1 MEENMF
7 EKIRA
12 MIAEQ
17 LYIDVETVQENS
29 GFVDDLGADSLDIVQ
44 MLIAMEK
51 EFGVSFDDEE
61 ISNIKTVGDAVK
73 LIQSK
78 Q

>member
-1 MEENMF
+1 MF
-7 EKIRA
+7 EKISK

-17 LYIDVETVQENS
+17 LYIDAESIKEDS

-51 EFGVSFDDEE
+51 EFGVSFEDEE
-61 ISNIKTVGDAVK
+61 IATIKTVGDAVK
-73 LIQSK
+73 LIESK
-78 Q
+78 KQ